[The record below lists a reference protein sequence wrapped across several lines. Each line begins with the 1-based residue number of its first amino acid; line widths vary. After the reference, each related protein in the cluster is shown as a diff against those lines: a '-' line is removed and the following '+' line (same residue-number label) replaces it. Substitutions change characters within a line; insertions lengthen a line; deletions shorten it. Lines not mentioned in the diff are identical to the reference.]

1 MSTIISK
8 AQLLTELQEE
18 QAAWEKLLSTIDE
31 ALMTEPGVAGEWSLK
46 DIIIHLTGWRKRTIS
61 RFQAALQ
68 HQPAPA
74 PYWPSHLKTD
84 DEINAWMIESNQD
97 RPLADILQE
106 DHAVFEQLVDTLNAF
121 PEAELMDTHRFE
133 WIEGEPLN
141 GAFFFAHFHE
151 EHEPDI
157 RAWLSKHQ

>member
-1 MSTIISK
+1 
-8 AQLLTELQEE
+8 
-18 QAAWEKLLSTIDE
+18 
-31 ALMTEPGVAGEWSLK
+31 
-46 DIIIHLTGWRKRTIS
+46 
-61 RFQAALQ
+61 
-68 HQPAPA
+68 
-74 PYWPSHLKTD
+74 
-84 DEINAWMIESNQD
+84 MIESNQD

-141 GAFFFAHFHE
+141 GAIFFAHFHE